1 MLSTFVWILL
11 AYFSIRSYFA
21 SCFVCVRDDVAE
33 VVLLVL
39 FVELEDEVLLVPEVL
54 LLMIFPAR
62 LLLALRRFL
71 DLKRETLELLIFIL
85 YFSILS
91 YSHVYAFL

>member
-1 MLSTFVWILL
+1 M
-11 AYFSIRSYFA
+11 
-21 SCFVCVRDDVAE
+21 
-33 VVLLVL
+33 VLLVL
-39 FVELEDEVLLVPEVL
+39 FVELDDEVLLVPKVL

-71 DLKRETLELLIFIL
+71 DLKREILELLIFIL

-91 YSHVYAFL
+91 YSHMCAFL